1 MIALIFVLHSYQ
13 WYCHVDDDV
22 YVNVPQ
28 LSHFLQQ
35 YDSHKPYY
43 LGKWPGK
50 QRGGEVEI
58 VVSVASYVLVECVLE

>member
-1 MIALIFVLHSYQ
+1 MIGLISVLHSYQ

-22 YVNVPQ
+22 YLNEIPQ
-28 LSHFLQQ
+28 LSQFLQQ

-50 QRGGEVEI
+50 QRGGEVEV
-58 VVSVASYVLVECVLE
+58 VVSVCVG